1 MPDDKT
7 RTKTYASVSKEKD
20 LALVIRD
27 LGNERLNTPKKLVPV
42 RPKAALGIRKKK
54 RRKEWQLQS
63 LLRYT
68 QTHKKCM
75 FMKNMVS
82 TRKLATG
89 RCSKQ

>member
-7 RTKTYASVSKEKD
+7 RTKTYASVFKEKY

-54 RRKEWQLQS
+54 
-63 LLRYT
+63 
-68 QTHKKCM
+68 KKRM
-75 FMKNMVS
+75 AIAKPFALHAN
-82 TRKLATG
+82 A
-89 RCSKQ
+89 

>member
-42 RPKAALGIRKKK
+42 RPKAALGIREKK
-54 RRKEWQLQS
+54 EE
-63 LLRYT
+63 
-68 QTHKKCM
+68 
-75 FMKNMVS
+75 KNGNCKGFCV
-82 TRKLATG
+82 TRKRIKNA
-89 RCSKQ
+89 CS